1 MSFSLPNG
9 EQIKDTMTYSFDT
22 SKLENG
28 QYQISIFGID
38 KAGNSIIKDIMFT
51 IDHTI
56 IDKPKTPEQ
65 TETDPLL
72 ILVIAIVIA
81 IITGIAFLQRKRK
94 IIQNP

>member
-1 MSFSLPNG
+1 
-9 EQIKDTMTYSFDT
+9 
-22 SKLENG
+22 
-28 QYQISIFGID
+28 
-38 KAGNSIIKDIMFT
+38 MFT